1 MKKITLFTLFVAA
14 SIFSVAQSLSLSGA
28 TTPVAGDPNSSVE
41 GVVTIT
47 NISSSSI
54 DILVE
59 RTVNNLASGHTS
71 NFCWGINC
79 YGDATNITPI
89 GDEITL
95 GAGADTDCF
104 HGWLNPH
111 GFEGQSTVTYNF
123 FNMNN
128 LNDNVSQ
135 TFVYDMVTGIPVA
148 GVSAANPLSE
158 ASPNPANSLTGI
170 NYSTDGKSNA
180 KIIIYNL
187 LGTAVKEVKLNS
199 KQGSLILATS
209 DLNAGVYYYSLVTG
223 NKTLATKKLVI
234 AHK

>member
-1 MKKITLFTLFVAA
+1 MKKITLLTLFVAL
-14 SIFSVAQSLSLSGA
+14 SIFSFGQSLSLTGA

-41 GVVTIT
+41 GLVTIT
-47 NISSSSI
+47 NISSASV

-59 RTVNNLASGHTS
+59 RTANNLAVGHTS

-79 YGDATNITPI
+79 YGDATSITPV

-95 GAGADTDCF
+95 AAGQDTDCF

-111 GFEGQSTVTYNF
+111 GFEGQSSVTYNF

-128 LNDNVSQ
+128 LNDNVTQ
-135 TFVYDMVTGIPVA
+135 TFVYDMVTGIPIA
-148 GVSAANPLSE
+148 GVSLVNPLSE

-170 NYSTDGKSNA
+170 NYVTDGKSNS

-187 LGTAVKEVKLNS
+187 LGTAVKEVRLNN

-209 DLNAGVYYYSLVTG
+209 DLDAGVYYYSLVSG
-223 NKTLATKKLVI
+223 SKTLSTKKLVI